1 MPRLSTGWKE
11 RIALVGLA
19 GVGLLAVR
27 RTLRER
33 TDRQATDPAGA
44 PAGSAARSDEPT
56 VEAAEPPAPDWAYDV
71 LNPVMERL
79 LRSPLH
85 GLVSDSVALITFT
98 GRKTGA
104 EYTTPVG
111 YLEEDGRVVVFTHS
125 DWWKN
130 LRGGRPVRLRIR
142 GEEREGVAEPTN
154 DPAEVADHVERY
166 LEREGVGNA
175 RRLGLRIEGEGM
187 PDRPALEDALAGTV
201 AIEVELEGEAV
212 RRA

>member
-1 MPRLSTGWKE
+1 MPRLPTEWKG

-19 GVGLLAVR
+19 GVGLLAIR
-27 RTLRER
+27 RTLRSR
-33 TDRQATDPAGA
+33 TA
-44 PAGSAARSDEPT
+44 EPT
-56 VEAAEPPAPDWAYDV
+56 ATPSGSTTESAKSTGEAAEPPAPDWAYDV

-111 YLEEDGRVVVFTHS
+111 YVEEDGRVVVFTQS

-130 LRGGRPVRLRIR
+130 LRGGRPVRLRIQ
-142 GEEREGVAEPTN
+142 GEEREGVATATN

-175 RRLGLRIEGEGM
+175 RRLGLRIEGEGT